1 MYHQQRGVDKT
12 VKLMR
17 KGGIKSMIGEIDL
30 IRKHS
35 NQIICKIYLKRKIK
49 NVQITNARERNASE
63 RKIKNQ
69 LCSNTLHCYNQVE
82 DKKSLGLYK
91 VRLCSHPGLQSD
103 PVTRYSLSYNQIK

>member
-49 NVQITNARERNASE
+49 NVQITNKLCDAR
-63 RKIKNQ
+63 
-69 LCSNTLHCYNQVE
+69 
-82 DKKSLGLYK
+82 G
-91 VRLCSHPGLQSD
+91 
-103 PVTRYSLSYNQIK
+103 